1 MSDGRRWVSMRWADS
16 DQYRWVTVLA
26 VLGLAVAALMA
37 AAGLPP
43 VDLHGPLHHLG
54 IMDPLCG
61 GTRAARYTIRGD
73 LRLAWTYNPLSIV
86 AVVGAAVFTGRAL
99 VGAITGRWL
108 SAAVAWT
115 IPRRRIVV
123 ALTVASLVVLEIR
136 QQMLVELLVGPS

>member
-1 MSDGRRWVSMRWADS
+1 VRRH
-16 DQYRWVTVLA
+16 
-26 VLGLAVAALMA
+26 
-37 AAGLPP
+37 P
-43 VDLHGPLHHLG
+43 
-54 IMDPLCG
+54 G
-61 GTRAARYTIRGD
+61 GAHTIRGD
-73 LRLAWTYNPLSIV
+73 LRQAWTYNPLGIV

-136 QQMLVELLVGPS
+136 QQMLVELLVGPSESCGTG